1 MDERTVHRML
11 LKNCTR
17 MEQWMFLL
25 FLNFVFALATPNVS
39 ESISEVPLTLPSTT
53 TSFEIKET
61 TKVLEKSTEQTQN
74 LTNSEQLL
82 KLETVLPTEP
92 STKQPLPT
100 SPPTSTPKINSN
112 TEHDEVDSGETISF
126 GIRSFTVE
134 VSTNNKVSTTATTTS
149 VKEMMTIETTKLP
162 ETTTTPA
169 AAIAKSADETL
180 SSTIVLKVEKTSSAS
195 TTTTT
200 TSALT
205 SEAATPTST
214 RTADTTT
221 TTITTD
227 IVKAKIDE
235 THLTQ
240 SQVVEEEADV
250 LKSNLNILFNN
261 GDSETT
267 VIDEMRFNRPSEPEM
282 EENEISNEIQIDKK
296 LDNGLYRIK
305 IGEITTDEFNN
316 GLSFNDP
323 NDDDNDERD
332 VERQIKNK
340 FSTVIPTQHHEHEHE
355 HYVQPKVNI
364 DDFFPSKMEDFK
376 PIIEI
381 SNEKMLKQKNALH
394 DDEVKHVTEIMFND
408 GKIKI
413 ATTNIEIDLIE
424 DSSTVMDNKE
434 SKQDDTVN
442 TNMED
447 VPTTTTT
454 LKAPKINTD
463 NLFIPRRA
471 KKSDQLIK
479 SGLTQGPTRIHDF
492 GMTKFH
498 QDLNNKTHNVK
509 NQTVNGKPE
518 FSTTKFYNSKEL
530 YSEILHKALKPSTI
544 TPSPKAPINANNLI
558 REKLLITNRIPVEVI
573 NVATTMEPTTT
584 LKTTIT
590 STVSAIVMPTS
601 HLRVLSRLEEK
612 INSLDC
618 DIQNLS
624 ILDTNVWRGNETHE
638 LNLPITVSDFTD
650 YFFCY
655 FFLLTSVAF
664 PIYGML
670 RT

>member
-1 MDERTVHRML
+1 
-11 LKNCTR
+11 

-25 FLNFVFALATPNVS
+25 FLNFVFALTTPNVS
-39 ESISEVPLTLPSTT
+39 ESISELPFTLPSTT

-61 TKVLEKSTEQTQN
+61 TKALEKSTQQTQN

-82 KLETVLPTEP
+82 KLETVLPIEP
-92 STKQPLPT
+92 STKQPLQT
-100 SPPTSTPKINSN
+100 SPPTTTSTPKINSN
-112 TEHDEVDSGETISF
+112 TEHADEVEFGETISF

-134 VSTNNKVSTTATTTS
+134 VSTNDNKVSTTATTTS
-149 VKEMMTIETTKLP
+149 VKEMTTIETTKLP
-162 ETTTTPA
+162 ETTTPA
-169 AAIAKSADETL
+169 AAAAATSADETL
-180 SSTIVLKVEKTSSAS
+180 SSAIVLKVEKTSSAS

-205 SEAATPTST
+205 SEASAPT
-214 RTADTTT
+214 TAADATTT
-221 TTITTD
+221 TVTITTTAD

-240 SQVVEEEADV
+240 SKVVEEEEEEEADV
-250 LKSNLNILFNN
+250 LKSNLNILFND

-267 VIDEMRFNRPSEPEM
+267 VIDEMRFNKPSEPEI

-394 DDEVKHVTEIMFND
+394 DDEVKHVTDIMFND

-424 DSSTVMDNKE
+424 DSSTVMDTKE
-434 SKQDDTVN
+434 NQQDDTVN

-530 YSEILHKALKPSTI
+530 YSEILHKALKPSTV
-544 TPSPKAPINANNLI
+544 TPSPKAPMNANNLI
-558 REKLLITNRIPVEVI
+558 REKILITNRIPVEVI

-650 YFFCY
+650 FYFFFC
-655 FFLLTSVAF
+655 
-664 PIYGML
+664 
-670 RT
+670 

>member
-1 MDERTVHRML
+1 ML
-11 LKNCTR
+11 LNCKR
-17 MEQWMFLL
+17 MEQLIFLL
-25 FLNFVFALATPNVS
+25 FLSFVLALGSQNVDT
-39 ESISEVPLTLPSTT
+39 SEVLLTLPSTT
-53 TSFEIKET
+53 TSFEIKEA

-74 LTNSEQLL
+74 LTNIEHLL
-82 KLETVLPTEP
+82 KLETVLPMEP
-92 STKQPLPT
+92 STKQPSPSL
-100 SPPTSTPKINSN
+100 PPTTTSKINSN
-112 TEHDEVDSGETISF
+112 TEHDELEYGETISF

-149 VKEMMTIETTKLP
+149 VKEMTTVETTKLP
-162 ETTTTPA
+162 ETTPLSATTA
-169 AAIAKSADETL
+169 TVASADGTL
-180 SSTIVLKVEKTSSAS
+180 SSTIVIKVEKTSSAS
-195 TTTTT
+195 TTTT
-200 TSALT
+200 SALT
-205 SEAATPTST
+205 SEA
-214 RTADTTT
+214 
-221 TTITTD
+221 TTITAATTTD
-227 IVKAKIDE
+227 IVEPKIVE
-235 THLTQ
+235 NHLTP
-240 SQVVEEEADV
+240 SHVVDKEVDV
-250 LKSNLNILFNN
+250 LKSNLNILFND

-267 VIDEMRFNRPSEPEM
+267 VIDEMRFNKPSEPEID
-282 EENEISNEIQIDKK
+282 ENEISNEIQIDKK

-316 GLSFNDP
+316 GLNFNDA

-340 FSTVIPTQHHEHEHE
+340 FPTVIPTQHHEHEHE

-394 DDEVKHVTEIMFND
+394 DDEVKHVTEIMVND

-424 DSSTVMDNKE
+424 DSSTVIENRE
-434 SKQDDTVN
+434 SQDDTVSIK
-442 TNMED
+442 MED
-447 VPTTTTT
+447 VSTTTTT

-530 YSEILHKALKPSTI
+530 YSEILHKALKPSTV
-544 TPSPKAPINANNLI
+544 TASPKAPMNANNLI

-573 NVATTMEPTTT
+573 NAATTTMEPSTT

-590 STVSAIVMPTS
+590 STASSIVMPTS

-638 LNLPITVSDFTD
+638 LNLPITVSDFTESLLHI
-650 YFFCY
+650 
-655 FFLLTSVAF
+655 FLFYLCSFSNLWNVQT
-664 PIYGML
+664 
-670 RT
+670 

>member
-1 MDERTVHRML
+1 ML
-11 LKNCTR
+11 LKNCNR
-17 MEQWMFLL
+17 MEQWIVLL
-25 FLNFVFALATPNVS
+25 FLNFVFALATPNVDT
-39 ESISEVPLTLPSTT
+39 SEVPLTLPSTT
-53 TSFEIKET
+53 TSFEIKEAA
-61 TKVLEKSTEQTQN
+61 KVLEKSTEQSQN
-74 LTNSEQLL
+74 LTNIEHLL
-82 KLETVLPTEP
+82 KLETVLPMEP
-92 STKQPLPT
+92 STKQPSPSL
-100 SPPTSTPKINSN
+100 PPTTTSKINSN
-112 TEHDEVDSGETISF
+112 TEHDEVEYGETISF

-149 VKEMMTIETTKLP
+149 VKEMTTIETTKLP
-162 ETTTTPA
+162 ETTPLSTTTTA
-169 AAIAKSADETL
+169 AAVASADETL
-180 SSTIVLKVEKTSSAS
+180 SSTIVIKVDKTSSAS
-195 TTTTT
+195 TTT

-205 SEAATPTST
+205 SEATTAT
-214 RTADTTT
+214 
-221 TTITTD
+221 TTD
-227 IVKAKIDE
+227 IVKTKIDE
-235 THLTQ
+235 THLIQ
-240 SQVVEEEADV
+240 SHVVEEEADV
-250 LKSNLNILFNN
+250 LKSNLNILFND

-267 VIDEMRFNRPSEPEM
+267 VIDEMRFNKPSEPEIDA
-282 EENEISNEIQIDKK
+282 ENEISNEIQIDKK

-316 GLSFNDP
+316 GLNLNDA

-332 VERQIKNK
+332 VERHIKNK
-340 FSTVIPTQHHEHEHE
+340 FSTVTPTQHHEHEHE

-394 DDEVKHVTEIMFND
+394 DDEVKHVTDMMVND

-424 DSSTVMDNKE
+424 DSSIIIDNKE
-434 SKQDDTVN
+434 SQDDTVS

-447 VPTTTTT
+447 VSTTTTT

-498 QDLNNKTHNVK
+498 QDLNNKTHDVK

-530 YSEILHKALKPSTI
+530 YSEILHKALKPSTV
-544 TPSPKAPINANNLI
+544 TALPKAPMNANNLI

-573 NVATTMEPTTT
+573 NVATTTMEPPATTF
-584 LKTTIT
+584 KPTIT
-590 STVSAIVMPTS
+590 STASSIVMPTS

-650 YFFCY
+650 ICY
-655 FFLLTSVAF
+655 SVVF
-664 PIYGML
+664 
-670 RT
+670 

>member
-1 MDERTVHRML
+1 ML
-11 LKNCTR
+11 LNCKR
-17 MEQWMFLL
+17 MEQLIFLL
-25 FLNFVFALATPNVS
+25 FLSFVLALGSQNVDT
-39 ESISEVPLTLPSTT
+39 SEVLLTLPSTT
-53 TSFEIKET
+53 TSFEIKEA

-74 LTNSEQLL
+74 LTNIEHLL
-82 KLETVLPTEP
+82 KLETVLPMEP
-92 STKQPLPT
+92 STKQPSPSL
-100 SPPTSTPKINSN
+100 PPTTTSKINSN
-112 TEHDEVDSGETISF
+112 TEHDELEYGETISF

-149 VKEMMTIETTKLP
+149 VKEMTTVETTKLP
-162 ETTTTPA
+162 ETTPLSATTA
-169 AAIAKSADETL
+169 TVASADGTL
-180 SSTIVLKVEKTSSAS
+180 SSTIVIKVEKTSSAS
-195 TTTTT
+195 TTTT
-200 TSALT
+200 SALT
-205 SEAATPTST
+205 SEA
-214 RTADTTT
+214 
-221 TTITTD
+221 TTITAATTTD
-227 IVKAKIDE
+227 IVEPKIVE
-235 THLTQ
+235 NHLTP
-240 SQVVEEEADV
+240 SHVVDKEVDV
-250 LKSNLNILFNN
+250 LKSNLNILFND

-267 VIDEMRFNRPSEPEM
+267 VIDEMRFNKPSEPELD
-282 EENEISNEIQIDKK
+282 ENEISNEIQIDKK

-316 GLSFNDP
+316 GLNFNDA

-340 FSTVIPTQHHEHEHE
+340 FPTVIPTQHHEHEHE

-394 DDEVKHVTEIMFND
+394 DDEVKHVTEIMVND

-424 DSSTVMDNKE
+424 DSSTVIENRE
-434 SKQDDTVN
+434 SQDDTVSIK
-442 TNMED
+442 MED
-447 VPTTTTT
+447 VSTTTTT

-530 YSEILHKALKPSTI
+530 YSEILHKALKPSTV
-544 TPSPKAPINANNLI
+544 TASPKAPMNANNLI

-573 NVATTMEPTTT
+573 NAATTTMEPSTT

-590 STVSAIVMPTS
+590 STASSIVMPTS

-638 LNLPITVSDFTD
+638 LNLPITVSDFTESLLHI
-650 YFFCY
+650 
-655 FFLLTSVAF
+655 FLFYLCSFSNLWNVQT
-664 PIYGML
+664 
-670 RT
+670 

>member
-1 MDERTVHRML
+1 ML
-11 LKNCTR
+11 QKNCQK
-17 MEQWMFLL
+17 MEQWIFLL
-25 FLNFVFALATPNVS
+25 FLNIAFVSATLNLS
-39 ESISEVPLTLPSTT
+39 TSEVPLALPSI
-53 TSFEIKET
+53 TSSIVLKEI
-61 TKVLEKSTEQTQN
+61 TKRLEQSTEQTQN

-82 KLETVLPTEP
+82 KLENILPTEH
-92 STKQPLPT
+92 STTQPLPT
-100 SPPTSTPKINSN
+100 SPPTTTSKIISN
-112 TEHDEVDSGETISF
+112 TEHDEVEYGETVSF

-149 VKEMMTIETTKLP
+149 VKEITTIETTKLP
-162 ETTTTPA
+162 EPKTPATTTA
-169 AAIAKSADETL
+169 AASAGTTL
-180 SSTIVLKVEKTSSAS
+180 SYKIVSEVEKTSSAS
-195 TTTTT
+195 SATT

-205 SEAATPTST
+205 SEATT
-214 RTADTTT
+214 TATTT
-221 TTITTD
+221 TTTD
-227 IVKAKIDE
+227 IVKTKIDE

-240 SQVVEEEADV
+240 SQVVEEEANV
-250 LKSNLNILFNN
+250 LKSNLNILFND

-267 VIDEMRFNRPSEPEM
+267 VIDEMRFNKAAEPEI

-316 GLSFNDP
+316 GLNFNDV
-323 NDDDNDERD
+323 NNDDNDERD
-332 VERQIKNK
+332 VGRQIKNK
-340 FSTVIPTQHHEHEHE
+340 FSTVIPTQHHEHE

-394 DDEVKHVTEIMFND
+394 DDEVKHVTEIMVSD

-424 DSSTVMDNKE
+424 DSTVIDNIDI
-434 SKQDDTVN
+434 QDDTAI
-442 TNMED
+442 TKMED
-447 VPTTTTT
+447 VSTTTTT
-454 LKAPKINTD
+454 LKALKINTD

-471 KKSDQLIK
+471 KKSDKQIK

-530 YSEILHKALKPSTI
+530 YSEILHKALKPSTV
-544 TPSPKAPINANNLI
+544 TVSPKAPMNTNNLI

-573 NVATTMEPTTT
+573 NAATTTMEPTTT

-590 STVSAIVMPTS
+590 STSSAIVIPTS

-650 YFFCY
+650 FFCLFFTCLAVY
-655 FFLLTSVAF
+655 FS
-664 PIYGML
+664 IYGIWKPNWISIK
-670 RT
+670 

>member
-1 MDERTVHRML
+1 ML
-11 LKNCTR
+11 LKNCNR
-17 MEQWMFLL
+17 MEQWIVLL
-25 FLNFVFALATPNVS
+25 CLNFVFVLATPNVS
-39 ESISEVPLTLPSTT
+39 EVPSTT
-53 TSFEIKET
+53 TSFEIKEAA
-61 TKVLEKSTEQTQN
+61 KVLEKSAEQTQN
-74 LTNSEQLL
+74 LTNIEHLL
-82 KLETVLPTEP
+82 KLETVLPLDP
-92 STKQPLPT
+92 STKQPSPSLPPSTT
-100 SPPTSTPKINSN
+100 SKINSN
-112 TEHDEVDSGETISF
+112 TEHDEVEYGETISF

-149 VKEMMTIETTKLP
+149 VKEMTTIETTKLP
-162 ETTTTPA
+162 ETTPLSSTTTA
-169 AAIAKSADETL
+169 TVASADETL
-180 SSTIVLKVEKTSSAS
+180 SSTIVIKVEETSSAS
-195 TTTTT
+195 TTT

-205 SEAATPTST
+205 SEAVA
-214 RTADTTT
+214 AETTT
-221 TTITTD
+221 TTPPATTTD
-227 IVKAKIDE
+227 IVKPKIDGN
-235 THLTQ
+235 HLVQ
-240 SQVVEEEADV
+240 SHVVEEEADV
-250 LKSNLNILFNN
+250 LKSNLNILFND

-267 VIDEMRFNRPSEPEM
+267 VIDEMRFNKPSEPELD
-282 EENEISNEIQIDKK
+282 ENEISNEIQIDKK

-316 GLSFNDP
+316 GLNFNDA

-340 FSTVIPTQHHEHEHE
+340 FSTAIPTQHHEHEHE

-394 DDEVKHVTEIMFND
+394 DDEVKHVTEVMVND

-424 DSSTVMDNKE
+424 DSSTVIDNKE
-434 SKQDDTVN
+434 SQDDTMS

-447 VPTTTTT
+447 ISTTTTT

-530 YSEILHKALKPSTI
+530 YSEILHKALKPSTV
-544 TPSPKAPINANNLI
+544 TASPKAPMNANNLI

-573 NVATTMEPTTT
+573 NVATTTMQPATT

-590 STVSAIVMPTS
+590 STASSIVMPTS

-650 YFFCY
+650 ICY
-655 FFLLTSVAF
+655 SFSLV
-664 PIYGML
+664 
-670 RT
+670 

>member
-1 MDERTVHRML
+1 ML
-11 LKNCTR
+11 LKNCNR
-17 MEQWMFLL
+17 MEQWIVLL
-25 FLNFVFALATPNVS
+25 FLNFVFALATPNVDT
-39 ESISEVPLTLPSTT
+39 SEVPLTLPSTT
-53 TSFEIKET
+53 TSFEIKEAA
-61 TKVLEKSTEQTQN
+61 KVLEKSTEQSQN
-74 LTNSEQLL
+74 LTNIEHLL
-82 KLETVLPTEP
+82 KLETVLPMEP
-92 STKQPLPT
+92 STKQPSPSL
-100 SPPTSTPKINSN
+100 PPTTTSKINSN
-112 TEHDEVDSGETISF
+112 TEHDEAEYGETISF

-149 VKEMMTIETTKLP
+149 VKEMTTIETTKLP
-162 ETTTTPA
+162 ETTPLSTTTTA
-169 AAIAKSADETL
+169 AAVASADETL
-180 SSTIVLKVEKTSSAS
+180 SSTIVIKVDKTSSAS
-195 TTTTT
+195 TTT

-205 SEAATPTST
+205 SEATTAT
-214 RTADTTT
+214 
-221 TTITTD
+221 TTD
-227 IVKAKIDE
+227 IVKTKIDE
-235 THLTQ
+235 NHLIQ
-240 SQVVEEEADV
+240 SHVVEEEANV
-250 LKSNLNILFNN
+250 LKSNLNILFND

-267 VIDEMRFNRPSEPEM
+267 VIDEMRFNKPSEPEIDA
-282 EENEISNEIQIDKK
+282 ENEISNEIQIDKK

-316 GLSFNDP
+316 GLNFNDA

-340 FSTVIPTQHHEHEHE
+340 FSTVIPTEHHEHEHE

-394 DDEVKHVTEIMFND
+394 DDEVKHVTDIMVND

-424 DSSTVMDNKE
+424 DSSIVIDNKE
-434 SKQDDTVN
+434 SQDDTVS

-447 VPTTTTT
+447 VSTTTTT

-530 YSEILHKALKPSTI
+530 YSEILHKALKPSTV
-544 TPSPKAPINANNLI
+544 TASPKAPMNANNLI

-573 NVATTMEPTTT
+573 NVATTTMEPPATT
-584 LKTTIT
+584 LKPTIT
-590 STVSAIVMPTS
+590 ITASSIVMPTS

-650 YFFCY
+650 ICY
-655 FFLLTSVAF
+655 SVVF
-664 PIYGML
+664 
-670 RT
+670 

>member
-1 MDERTVHRML
+1 ML
-11 LKNCTR
+11 LKNCNR
-17 MEQWMFLL
+17 MEQWIVLL
-25 FLNFVFALATPNVS
+25 CLNFVFVLATPNVS
-39 ESISEVPLTLPSTT
+39 TSEVPSTT
-53 TSFEIKET
+53 TSFEIEEAA
-61 TKVLEKSTEQTQN
+61 KVLEKSAEQTQN
-74 LTNSEQLL
+74 LTNIEHLL
-82 KLETVLPTEP
+82 KLETVLPMEP
-92 STKQPLPT
+92 STKQPSPSLPPSTT
-100 SPPTSTPKINSN
+100 SKISSN
-112 TEHDEVDSGETISF
+112 TEHDEVEYGETISF

-149 VKEMMTIETTKLP
+149 VKEMTTIETTKLP
-162 ETTTTPA
+162 ETTPLSTTTTA
-169 AAIAKSADETL
+169 TVASAEETL
-180 SSTIVLKVEKTSSAS
+180 SSTIVIKVEETSSAS
-195 TTTTT
+195 TTT

-205 SEAATPTST
+205 SEAVA
-214 RTADTTT
+214 AAETTT
-221 TTITTD
+221 TTPPATTTD
-227 IVKAKIDE
+227 IVKPKIDGN
-235 THLTQ
+235 HLVQ
-240 SQVVEEEADV
+240 SHVVEEEADV
-250 LKSNLNILFNN
+250 LKSNLNILFND

-267 VIDEMRFNRPSEPEM
+267 VIDEMRFNKPSEPELD
-282 EENEISNEIQIDKK
+282 ENEISNEIQIDKK

-316 GLSFNDP
+316 GLNFNDA

-340 FSTVIPTQHHEHEHE
+340 FSTAIPTQHHEHEHE

-394 DDEVKHVTEIMFND
+394 DDEVKHVTEVMVND

-424 DSSTVMDNKE
+424 DSSTVIDNKE
-434 SKQDDTVN
+434 SQDDTMS

-447 VPTTTTT
+447 ISTTTTT

-530 YSEILHKALKPSTI
+530 YSEILHKALKPSTV
-544 TPSPKAPINANNLI
+544 TASPKAPMNANNLI

-573 NVATTMEPTTT
+573 NVATTTMQPATT

-590 STVSAIVMPTS
+590 STASSIVMPTS

-650 YFFCY
+650 ICY
-655 FFLLTSVAF
+655 SFSLV
-664 PIYGML
+664 
-670 RT
+670 

>member
-11 LKNCTR
+11 LKNCR
-17 MEQWMFLL
+17 SMDQWIFLL
-25 FLNFVFALATPNVS
+25 FLNFVFVLATPNMS
-39 ESISEVPLTLPSTT
+39 TSEVPLTIPSTT
-53 TSFEIKET
+53 TNIELKET
-61 TKVLEKSTEQTQN
+61 TKVLEKSTEQIQN
-74 LTNSEQLL
+74 LTNIEHLL
-82 KLETVLPTEP
+82 KLETVLPTEQ
-92 STKQPLPT
+92 SIKKPLQT
-100 SPPTSTPKINSN
+100 SPPTTTLKINSN
-112 TEHDEVDSGETISF
+112 TDHDEGEYGETISF

-149 VKEMMTIETTKLP
+149 VKEMTTIETTKLP
-162 ETTTTPA
+162 ETTPLPTTTTA
-169 AAIAKSADETL
+169 TSAEETL
-180 SSTIVLKVEKTSSAS
+180 SSTVLFKVEKTSSAS
-195 TTTTT
+195 TTTT
-200 TSALT
+200 SALT
-205 SEAATPTST
+205 SEA
-214 RTADTTT
+214 
-221 TTITTD
+221 TITKSTIND
-227 IVKAKIDE
+227 IVNAKIDQN
-235 THLTQ
+235 HLKQ
-240 SQVVEEEADV
+240 SHDVEEEADV
-250 LKSNLNILFNN
+250 LKSNLNILFND

-267 VIDEMRFNRPSEPEM
+267 VIDEMRFNKPSEPEI

-316 GLSFNDP
+316 GLSFNDA

-381 SNEKMLKQKNALH
+381 SNEKMIKQKNILH
-394 DDEVKHVTEIMFND
+394 DDEVKHVTEIMVSD

-424 DSSTVMDNKE
+424 DSSTVIDNKE
-434 SKQDDTVN
+434 SQDYTVS
-442 TNMED
+442 TKMED
-447 VPTTTTT
+447 VSTTTTT

-498 QDLNNKTHNVK
+498 QELNNKTHNVK

-530 YSEILHKALKPSTI
+530 YSEILHKALKPSTA
-544 TPSPKAPINANNLI
+544 TASPKSPMNANNLI

-573 NVATTMEPTTT
+573 NVATTTMEPSTTI
-584 LKTTIT
+584 KTTIT
-590 STVSAIVMPTS
+590 STTSSIVMPTS

-650 YFFCY
+650 
-655 FFLLTSVAF
+655 FLLF
-664 PIYGML
+664 FHL
-670 RT
+670 RSLSNLWNVRT